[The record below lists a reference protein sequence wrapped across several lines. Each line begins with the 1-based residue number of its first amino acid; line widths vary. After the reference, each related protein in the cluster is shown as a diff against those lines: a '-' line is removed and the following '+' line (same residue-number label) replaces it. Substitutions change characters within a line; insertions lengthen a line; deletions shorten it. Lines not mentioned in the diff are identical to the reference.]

1 MGLDMYAYAAK
12 AGILD
17 DTDQVDFASK
27 LFNDGKPIEGV
38 DTDLAYWRKFNN
50 LHGWMEA
57 LYRKKGGL
65 DESFNCNTV
74 RLMPQDLDVL
84 ESLALSKALP
94 PTAGFFFGAT
104 EPMDDDDKQAVLEF
118 VQKARAII
126 AEGGA
131 VAYDSWW

>member
-1 MGLDMYAYAAK
+1 
-12 AGILD
+12 
-17 DTDQVDFASK
+17 
-27 LFNDGKPIEGV
+27 
-38 DTDLAYWRKFNN
+38 
-50 LHGWMEA
+50 MEA

-65 DESFNCNTV
+65 AESFNCKTV

-94 PTAGFFFGAT
+94 PAAGFFFGA
-104 EPMDDDDKQAVLEF
+104 EELMDDLDKEVVLEF
-118 VQKARAII
+118 IQKARAII